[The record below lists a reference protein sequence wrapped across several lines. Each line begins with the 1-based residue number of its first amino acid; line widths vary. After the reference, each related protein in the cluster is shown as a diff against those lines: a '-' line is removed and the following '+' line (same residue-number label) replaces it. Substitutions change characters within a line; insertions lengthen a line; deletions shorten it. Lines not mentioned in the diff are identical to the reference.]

1 MITSIY
7 IHIILC
13 CHALQVEDAKKMA
26 ILIRALD
33 FSAGL
38 QKFTIV
44 FITPLVRIVEFTSIL
59 QGETVKTGVCAFPLA
74 DAETKGNQ
82 LQ

>member
-1 MITSIY
+1 MSIY
-7 IHIILC
+7 IILC
-13 CHALQVEDAKKMA
+13 CHTLQVEDAKKMA
-26 ILIRALD
+26 ILIRALN

-44 FITPLVRIVEFTSIL
+44 FITPLVRIVEFTSII

-74 DAETKGNQ
+74 DAEIKGNQ